1 MKRNLIKNNTQG
13 LVRYCAFLR
22 GVNVGGINMKM
33 AEACKVFEKEG
44 LGDVSSILASGNIL
58 FSSNLTP
65 KTVENKLKKS
75 LGQYFNYDAHLFIL
89 DSNSI
94 QNLVKN
100 NPFNPHPDFHIYSF
114 VGIEHI
120 ADKLMNEFKNS
131 RTEPEELAKVIHH
144 TFYWRVPKSHTLL
157 SQFGKILGRKDLR
170 DSFTSRNM
178 NTFERILKKL

>member
-1 MKRNLIKNNTQG
+1 MKPNKNNTPK
-13 LVRYCAFLR
+13 LSSYCAFLR
-22 GVNVGGINMKM
+22 GVNVGGVNMKM

-44 LGDVSSILASGNIL
+44 LNNVSSILASGNIL

-65 KTVENKLKKS
+65 KTVENKLKKALS
-75 LGQYFNYDAHLFIL
+75 QHFNYDAHLFIL
-89 DSNSI
+89 DAESI

-100 NPFNPHPDFHIYSF
+100 NPFSPHPDFHIYSF

-120 ADKLMNEFKNS
+120 AEILMKEFRSSK
-131 RTEPEELAKVIHH
+131 TELEEEAKMIHD

-178 NTFERILKKL
+178 NTFERVLKKLYP